1 MAKELDV
8 PPAPDRK
15 RARRNLQGEPRDPV
29 SGLGKA
35 LKVFGYDLPK
45 DIYER
50 ITETGRY
57 APKPKPKVKIPYT
70 ASDGTILDGV
80 ISKEFIE
87 EYENSPSVK
96 AKREKKRQRKEKH
109 ANKPYKKK
117 SYSNTTRKAKYK
129 D

>member
-29 SGLGKA
+29 SALGKG

-50 ITETGRY
+50 ITETGKY
-57 APKPKPKVKIPYT
+57 APKPKPKNT
-70 ASDGTILDGV
+70 R
-80 ISKEFIE
+80 
-87 EYENSPSVK
+87 SP
-96 AKREKKRQRKEKH
+96 
-109 ANKPYKKK
+109 NKPPMPYRK
-117 SYSNTTRKAKYK
+117 SYSNTTRKAKYT

>member
-1 MAKELDV
+1 M
-8 PPAPDRK
+8 
-15 RARRNLQGEPRDPV
+15 QGEPRDPV

-87 EYENSPSVK
+87 EYENDPSMK

-109 ANKPYKKK
+109 AKK

>member
-1 MAKELDV
+1 MAKELDL
-8 PPAPDRK
+8 PPAPDKK
-15 RARRNLQGEPRDPV
+15 RARRSMQGEPTDPV

-50 ITETGRY
+50 ITETGKY
-57 APKPKPKVKIPYT
+57 APKPKPKNT
-70 ASDGTILDGV
+70 R
-80 ISKEFIE
+80 
-87 EYENSPSVK
+87 SP
-96 AKREKKRQRKEKH
+96 
-109 ANKPYKKK
+109 NKPPMPYRK